1 MYQGN
6 GEVDTWGYGHMY
18 PVAEI
23 KGATYAQVS
32 QWATA
37 SLIRQIGQASG
48 EKLRVTYG
56 VRQQPVLSPAGD
68 IQIMRR
74 TKENAPKAKFLVLY
88 RPSNEMEE
96 YDYTGK

>member
-1 MYQGN
+1 MIQFGDNSFIEY
-6 GEVDTWGYGHMY
+6 
-18 PVAEI
+18 
-23 KGATYAQVS
+23 TYS
-32 QWATA
+32 
-37 SLIRQIGQASG
+37 ASG

-56 VRQQPVLSPAGD
+56 VRQQPVLSPVGD